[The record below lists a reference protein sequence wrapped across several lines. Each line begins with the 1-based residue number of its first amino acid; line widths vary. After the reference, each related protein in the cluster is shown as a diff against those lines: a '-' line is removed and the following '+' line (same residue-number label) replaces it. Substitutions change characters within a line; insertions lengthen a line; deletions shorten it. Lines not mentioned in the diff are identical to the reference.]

1 MVARYL
7 YICVILNFLLLFG
20 CAKGPLNVNEFV
32 APKAASAN
40 YEVVLIPDFRKTDLE
55 WVPYDSGTEIADMV
69 AEQLRTQDKFKVI
82 SRTDKFQGTGGQKVL
97 LVDGIVSGYTRGCK
111 YCEYIFH
118 GFDDKGKMSVQV
130 RVTLVDD
137 KTGEILAD
145 VGIDGRAKPPGTG
158 RSKYYRVVDE
168 IVKVIDAVNSGKS

>member
-1 MVARYL
+1 MVNRYL
-7 YICVILNFLLLFG
+7 FICVILNFLLIFG
-20 CAKGPLNVNEFV
+20 CAKGPTNVNVFV
-32 APKAASAN
+32 TPKSASSN
-40 YEVVLIPDFRKTDLE
+40 YQVVLIPDFRKTDLE

-69 AEQLRTQDKFKVI
+69 AEELRTQDRFKVI
-82 SRTDKFQGTGGQKVL
+82 SRADEFQVTSDQKVL

-111 YCEYIFH
+111 YCEYIFQ

-137 KTGEILAD
+137 RTGEVLAD

-158 RSKYYRVVDE
+158 RSKYIRVVDE